1 MYAIYNSLQ
10 IKQKKNVFIY
20 REREGGIKGEGEGRK
35 KEWEERKRE
44 WKERR
49 NRQEGDR
56 EGTMCATMLKSI

>member
-35 KEWEERKRE
+35 KEWEERKRGV
-44 WKERR
+44 
-49 NRQEGDR
+49 EG
-56 EGTMCATMLKSI
+56 EEK